1 MSIKEHYIT
10 SFFFHA
16 IVVIIAAAFSQ
27 THLKAPNML
36 AVSLS
41 ADPTETSSATGLPQ
55 VQVKHEL
62 SKQIYEVPKEK
73 IPAEVTEVS
82 AEDKVMTEKEAV
94 ATPKPGGIPEAAIDI
109 SRPDLQQ
116 ESALLAHMHH
126 AYIMQGRAFMD
137 NFSEALQ
144 KSLLK
149 AIEST
154 QAGSIPDDTAEITYY
169 FDDKGDIGEVLGS
182 SKSDVLKSVLNRLE
196 WWSVPLPGEYRL
208 RIKGLQVKVR
218 MESGKP
224 SLTLTVL

>member
-55 VQVKHEL
+55 VQVKHEP
-62 SKQIYEVPKEK
+62 SKQISQVPKEK
-73 IPAEVTEVS
+73 IATDMTEAS
-82 AEDKVMTEKEAV
+82 AENKVMTEEAA
-94 ATPKPGGIPEAAIDI
+94 ATPKPGGIPEATVDI
-109 SRPDLQQ
+109 SRQDPQQ
-116 ESALLAHMHH
+116 ESVLLAHMHH

-137 NFSEALQ
+137 NFSQAIHNN
-144 KSLLK
+144 LLK

-182 SKSDVLKSVLNRLE
+182 SKSDVIKSVLNRLE